1 MDGVGSGFARRAV
14 VLLRHLVVWA
24 VAMVVGTTG
33 AYPVLGMG
41 LVVPGPVIV
50 PLSYCAGAAL
60 MTVGASWAG
69 MVLDLGRTRGRL
81 VPILR
86 VGISTAL
93 IVSVVDVVARVA
105 GGNLVAISNAGVLL
119 LAMAVIALN
128 VSIATWR
135 FREAGRNLRRDALFA
150 VVLLGLTLGV
160 VVAAIYSTCNLWY
173 CSG

>member
-1 MDGVGSGFARRAV
+1 MERASSDPWRWV
-14 VLLRHLVVWA
+14 PTVLRHVVVWI

-33 AYPVLGMG
+33 ASPVLAMG
-41 LVVPGPVIV
+41 LVVPGQVIV
-50 PLSYCAGAAL
+50 PLSFCAGAAL
-60 MTVGASWAG
+60 ATVAAVWAG
-69 MVLDLGRTRGRL
+69 TVLDLGRTRGRL

-93 IVSVVDVVARVA
+93 VVSVVALVFEV
-105 GGNLVAISNAGVLL
+105 GGLPGVSVAGVLYI
-119 LAMAVIALN
+119 AMAVITLN

-135 FREAGRNLRRDALFA
+135 FREAGRNLWRDALLA

>member
-1 MDGVGSGFARRAV
+1 MERASSGFGHR
-14 VLLRHLVVWA
+14 
-24 VAMVVGTTG
+24 VAMVLRHVAVWIVAMAVGTTV

-41 LVVPGPVIV
+41 LVVPGPVIL
-50 PLSYCAGAAL
+50 PLSYCAGAAVA
-60 MTVGASWAG
+60 TVAAVWAG
-69 MVLDLGRTRGRL
+69 TVLDLGRTRGRI

-86 VGISTAL
+86 VAISTAL
-93 IVSVVDVVARVA
+93 VVSVVALVVEV
-105 GGNLVAISNAGVLL
+105 GGLPGVSIAGVLYI
-119 LAMAVIALN
+119 AMAVIALN

-135 FREAGRNLRRDALFA
+135 FREAGRNLRRDALLA